1 MSSYIKLIIFIVVL
15 LSISI
20 AIVSMDSSME
30 NINKSMTNISDSIV
44 QGDKDYN
51 ESVKL
56 LNERSF
62 YEANQKA
69 ESARDNFNETLEKL
83 LSIRYKY
90 DEDLNDVH
98 EKYFDTLINELQVKL
113 KAVDELNQSIYYLE
127 NYYNYTGS
135 THGTEANDLM
145 GNAVV
150 YQNQRDN
157 IVKENPKLF
166 EKQMGF

>member
-69 ESARDNFNETLEKL
+69 ESARNNFNDTLEKL

-166 EKQMGF
+166 EKQKGF

>member
-15 LSISI
+15 LAVSI

-44 QGDKDYN
+44 QGDEDYN

-69 ESARDNFNETLEKL
+69 QSARDNFNESLEKL
-83 LSIRYKY
+83 LKIRYKY
-90 DEDLNDVH
+90 EDDLNNVH
-98 EKYFDTLINELQVKL
+98 EDYFDALINELEIKL

-145 GNAVV
+145 ANAVQF
-150 YQNQRDN
+150 QNERN
-157 IVKENPKLF
+157 SIVKENPKLF
-166 EKQMGF
+166 EKQKGF

>member
-15 LSISI
+15 VSISI

-30 NINKSMTNISDSIV
+30 SINKSMTNISDSIV
-44 QGDKDYN
+44 QGDEDYN
-51 ESVKL
+51 ESVIL

-69 ESARDNFNETLEKL
+69 ESARDNFNDSLEKL
-83 LSIRYKY
+83 LTIRYKY
-90 DEDLNDVH
+90 EEDLNDVH

-127 NYYNYTGS
+127 DYYNYTGS

-145 GNAVV
+145 DNAVI
-150 YQNQRDN
+150 YQNQRNN

-166 EKQMGF
+166 EKQRGF